1 MIHSPDERILISQ
14 PTNAYGT
21 HKYISSPT
29 SSSVEKVDEFADPDS
44 NALSILETQFLNYAS
59 RTGSILDEATSSAC
73 SSSSGVP
80 RLSRVYA
87 TGGASANTTILSMAA
102 DIFGSNV
109 CKNVEYEPETGWVGA
124 NWNACS
130 VGMAY
135 KARWGYERTMKGR
148 EMVQFDEL
156 IHDCRE
162 ERRIAR
168 KKMEG
173 KDLRV
178 DADVD
183 EGVRIMAR
191 PGKGSEAYAKS
202 IDWWANLETRALK
215 EGEADGGK
223 TKVNGV
229 H

>member
-1 MIHSPDERILISQ
+1 
-14 PTNAYGT
+14 
-21 HKYISSPT
+21 
-29 SSSVEKVDEFADPDS
+29 
-44 NALSILETQFLNYAS
+44 LETQFLNYAS
-59 RTGSILDEATSSAC
+59 RTGSILDEAASSQ
-73 SSSSGVP
+73 SSHGGGIP

-87 TGGASANTTILSMAA
+87 TGGASANTTILSLAA

-135 KARWGYERTMKGR
+135 KARWGYERTKKGK
-148 EMVQFDEL
+148 EMIQFDEL

-168 KKMEG
+168 KEHEG

-183 EGVRIMAR
+183 EGVRIVAR

-202 IDWWANLETRALK
+202 IEWWAGLEKRAL
-215 EGEADGGK
+215 GESEAAVENG
-223 TKVNGV
+223 KVNG

>member
-1 MIHSPDERILISQ
+1 
-14 PTNAYGT
+14 
-21 HKYISSPT
+21 
-29 SSSVEKVDEFADPDS
+29 
-44 NALSILETQFLNYAS
+44 LETQFLNYAS
-59 RTGSILDEATSSAC
+59 RTGSILDEAASSQ
-73 SSSSGVP
+73 SSHSGGIP

-87 TGGASANTTILSMAA
+87 TGGASANTTILSLAA

-124 NWNACS
+124 HWNACS

-135 KARWGYERTMKGR
+135 KARWGYERTQKGK
-148 EMVQFDEL
+148 ETIQFDEL

-162 ERRIAR
+162 ERRLAR
-168 KKMEG
+168 KEHEG

-183 EGVRIMAR
+183 EGVRIVAR

-202 IDWWANLETRALK
+202 IEWWAKLEKKAL
-215 EGEADGGK
+215 GESDAAAQSVK
-223 TKVNGV
+223 TNG